1 LQRRRRQNARRKHG
15 RASNTGPREVYSD
28 VEITSPKPFRF
39 DFVRGSGRMYSNA
52 HPGCIK
58 LSDSVIE
65 SGALLGYEAPDGV
78 IEPGYRYS
86 LLVTYQV
93 RITQLGA

>member
-1 LQRRRRQNARRKHG
+1 
-15 RASNTGPREVYSD
+15 
-28 VEITSPKPFRF
+28 
-39 DFVRGSGRMYSNA
+39 MYSNA

-58 LSDSVIE
+58 LSDSVIA